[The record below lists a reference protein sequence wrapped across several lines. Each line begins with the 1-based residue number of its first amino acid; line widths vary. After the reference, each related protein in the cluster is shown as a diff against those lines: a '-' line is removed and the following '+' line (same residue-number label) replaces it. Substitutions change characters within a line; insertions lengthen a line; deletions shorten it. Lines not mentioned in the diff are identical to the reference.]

1 MRLCLCVGLRLA
13 GEGVEE
19 QAFAA
24 EEGAVLVLDLDDVEP
39 FPRLL
44 QELHVGPP
52 PLLETE
58 VNGRRRTQR
67 Q

>member
-1 MRLCLCVGLRLA
+1 MCLCVRLRLA
-13 GEGVEE
+13 SKSIEE
-19 QAFAA
+19 QAFATK
-24 EEGAVLVLDLDDVEP
+24 ERAVLVLDLNDVESL
-39 FPRLL
+39 PRLL